1 MIDMQKL
8 RRLYGRLCGLE
19 QALPHDSDTI
29 DPIFAHDFD
38 RIVGL
43 IEEVVEESLGDFRLP
58 EDTVV
63 THDWMG
69 RLAKKTVVLAKLKQL
84 KVFLESGFQVND
96 SIIEMGALFK
106 SISDEELRNRCVDIL
121 SAPGSFDRPIN
132 QATQVLEDRIRQ
144 KSQADRA
151 MTGVPLVN
159 QAINSDPNK
168 SLLIISEVKEEH
180 EGIAHICRGIM
191 LAFRNPTHHQISDK
205 FSREDAL
212 SVVGFVDRLLRLID
226 GAKRKN

>member
-1 MIDMQKL
+1 MTDNGKL
-8 RRLYGRLCGLE
+8 KKLFGRLKGLE
-19 QALPHDSDTI
+19 QSLPSFHGTVDGIICDGFNKLVGDVSLEIGENLDDYQI
-29 DPIFAHDFD
+29 PREAYNSRSSRDAWCYPS
-38 RIVGL
+38 IVTSKVMQFRSYLEYGFHL
-43 IEEVVEESLGDFRLP
+43 SESVIE
-58 EDTVV
+58 
-63 THDWMG
+63 
-69 RLAKKTVVLAKLKQL
+69 
-84 KVFLESGFQVND
+84 
-96 SIIEMGALFK
+96 IGALYK
-106 SISDEELRNRCVDIL
+106 SIADDELRSRCADIL
-121 SAPGSFDRPIN
+121 SAPGNFDRPIN

-159 QAINSDPNK
+159 HAINSDPSK
-168 SLLIISEVKEEH
+168 SLLVISDVKEEH

-226 GAKRKN
+226 GAKRN

>member
-1 MIDMQKL
+1 MIDLPQL
-8 RRLYGRLCGLE
+8 RRLYGRLSGLE
-19 QALPHDSDTI
+19 QALPHDSTSV
-29 DPIFAHDFD
+29 DPIFASDFD

-43 IEEVVEESLGDFRLP
+43 IEVAIAENLDDYKLP
-58 EDTVV
+58 PGTVYE
-63 THDWMG
+63 TDWAG
-69 RLAKKTVVLAKLKQL
+69 HFAKKTVVLAKLKQL
-84 KVFLESGFQVND
+84 KVFLEHGFQVND
-96 SIIEMGALFK
+96 SVIEMGALFK
-106 SISDEELRNRCVDIL
+106 SINDEELRNRCADIL
-121 SAPGSFDRPIN
+121 SAPGNFDRPIN

-144 KSQADRA
+144 KSQADRT

-159 QAINSDPNK
+159 HAINSDPSK

-226 GAKRKN
+226 GAKRKS